1 MQTLTDQL
9 TEQLQ
14 ESHRLEE
21 LISKQLKGL
30 GYDI

>member
-1 MQTLTDQL
+1 MQTLTAQL
-9 TEQLQ
+9 SEQLE
-14 ESHRLEE
+14 ESHRLEA